1 MAECA
6 KHSRQVKKGE
16 GCERSEASGGSPCE
30 IHRVRALV
38 RLVTDWGQGGCVRV
52 RGKKKGLKEVWFQP
66 VDPDN
71 RPVKGRESSFIDV
84 GKGAE
89 GQ

>member
-38 RLVTDWGQGGCVRV
+38 RLVTDWGQGGCDEFGERK
-52 RGKKKGLKEVWFQP
+52 R
-66 VDPDN
+66 D
-71 RPVKGRESSFIDV
+71 
-84 GKGAE
+84 
-89 GQ
+89 